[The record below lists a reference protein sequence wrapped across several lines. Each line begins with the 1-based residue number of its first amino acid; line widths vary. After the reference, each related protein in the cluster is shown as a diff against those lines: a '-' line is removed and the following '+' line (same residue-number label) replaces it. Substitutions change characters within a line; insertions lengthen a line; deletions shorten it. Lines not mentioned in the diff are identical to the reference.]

1 MKRLDRII
9 EVKINGNYLT
19 KDNKNAGVQHE
30 GNVTALRIA
39 FDSGWDGYAKKVTWW
54 DAKGGNPVETTLTTN
69 LLEDMLAS
77 TRIYLAPIPAEPLAE
92 AGWCTFVIDG
102 YADGKRCRS
111 IADTL
116 LVKAAPFQENAS
128 EPADPTPTQAEQL
141 QEQIDTL
148 LDDITEQQTLA
159 ATAASTASSK
169 AEEAEMHAYNAE
181 VWAVGGTLST
191 GSDLEL
197 QPYTKGS
204 KDYAEDAA
212 DSQTAAKASETA
224 AASSAAT
231 ASTGAQTATT
241 KASEASA
248 SASAAK
254 TSETNA
260 KASETAAA
268 GSAAAASTGA
278 STATTKASAAA
289 TSAAAAAGSATSAA
303 NSAKAADTS
312 ADNASA
318 SATAAQTAKTA
329 AETAKAGA
337 EAAQDAIENMS
348 VEATTLTPGSD
359 ATVTKTVDATG
370 AIKLSYGI
378 PQGVKGFDGEDG
390 TAATVTVGSVTTG
403 EPGTQASVTNSG
415 TGNAAVLD
423 FVIPRGDTGAAGA
436 GTGDMLASVYDP
448 QNKAQDVFAYA
459 DGKAPLVVTITTNDE
474 WTEFT
479 SSHDAFEIVDA
490 FRAGRVVFATVE
502 DDVWMLD
509 IAWGNKEQ
517 AGRGQA
523 YFRYLTISSIA
534 DANGEYHSGIVDLT
548 LSVTTQA
555 TDSTLTNFETL
566 VSLHERQ
573 IDALGVGA
581 VPLAGGT
588 MTGALTL
595 SGAPTADLHA
605 ATKKYVDDAIGGAI
619 GGSY

>member
-69 LLEDMLAS
+69 LLEDMVAS

-116 LVKAAPFQENAS
+116 LVKAAPFQENAG

-197 QPYTKGS
+197 QPYTKGA

-260 KASETAAA
+260 KASEAAAA

-289 TSAAAAAGSATSAA
+289 ASAAAAAEDADDAAVFAGNAGQSASDAA
-303 NSAKAADTS
+303 NSAAD
-312 ADNASA
+312 ASA
-318 SATAAQTAKTA
+318 SAVSADASADAATAKATEAQSWAIGGTGTRTGEDTNNAKYWSNQAQSIVGGDYATNAALNAHTGDHSNPHAVTAAQVGAYTTAQVDDKIAAIPTPDVSGQISTHNTA
-329 AETAKAGA
+329 A
-337 EAAQDAIENMS
+337 DAHPDIR
-348 VEATTLTPGSD
+348 
-359 ATVTKTVDATG
+359 
-370 AIKLSYGI
+370 
-378 PQGVKGFDGEDG
+378 GE
-390 TAATVTVGSVTTG
+390 V
-403 EPGTQASVTNSG
+403 SG
-415 TGNAAVLD
+415 
-423 FVIPRGDTGAAGA
+423 
-436 GTGDMLASVYDP
+436 M
-448 QNKAQDVFAYA
+448 
-459 DGKAPLVVTITTNDE
+459 
-474 WTEFT
+474 
-479 SSHDAFEIVDA
+479 
-490 FRAGRVVFATVE
+490 
-502 DDVWMLD
+502 
-509 IAWGNKEQ
+509 
-517 AGRGQA
+517 
-523 YFRYLTISSIA
+523 
-534 DANGEYHSGIVDLT
+534 
-548 LSVTTQA
+548 
-555 TDSTLTNFETL
+555 
-566 VSLHERQ
+566 
-573 IDALGVGA
+573 
-581 VPLAGGT
+581 VPKAGGT

-605 ATKKYVDDAIGGAI
+605 ATKKYVDDSVPDITGKADKVVPAAAGNVAALDAEGNLQDSGKPFTAAGIGAAPAIHDHPIIGPTGNFVSITSDGAPGDSGFNDQSFAAYSHAHTAGDISGGTLGI
-619 GGSY
+619 TRGGTGVTSHTDTTYTTARYRASALVSADTDPTTNGVINWTYE